1 MDAFQAATQRSA
13 PPPALLFLFGT
24 PDERAQPAPP
34 TTPRAASGNAEYD
47 PLYCCVP
54 FLCSAHGKPKP
65 RHRSRGWSCVG
76 WRLAPDA
83 AGTDLRT
90 DRLRFL
96 TGEVNM
102 SLPVAIYGE

>member
-54 FLCSAHGKPKP
+54 FLCSALLTGNQNQ
-65 RHRSRGWSCVG
+65 
-76 WRLAPDA
+76 
-83 AGTDLRT
+83 GTDRV
-90 DRLRFL
+90 D
-96 TGEVNM
+96 GV
-102 SLPVAIYGE
+102 VWGGG